1 MKFTK
6 VLPLA
11 IAAAFALPAIA
22 QTGAPAKP
30 ATPAAALKA
39 AGPTSSD
46 MEILRQKLKADKK
59 LVVAANMQLAEA
71 EGKAFW
77 PVYEE
82 YQAELKKLNERL
94 AKVVGEYAEAYKKGP
109 ISNELAKKVVNE
121 AVAIDESEAKMRRTL
136 LAKVEKAVGSAKAAR
151 YYQIENKI
159 RAVIKYEMAAAIP
172 LVE

>member
-1 MKFTK
+1 MKLVK
-6 VLPLA
+6 ILPFV
-11 IAAAFALPAIA
+11 IAAAFAAPAIA

-30 ATPAAALKA
+30 AAPKA

-46 MEILRQKLKADKK
+46 MEILKQKLKADKK
-59 LVVAANMQLAEA
+59 LVVAANMQLTEA

-94 AKVVGEYAEAYKKGP
+94 AKAVGEYAGAYKKGP
-109 ISNELAKKVVNE
+109 ISNELAKKLADE
-121 AVAIDESEAKMRRTL
+121 AVSIDEAEAKMRRTFL
-136 LAKVEKAVGSAKAAR
+136 PKVDKAVGSAKAAR

-159 RAVIKYEMAAAIP
+159 RAVIKYEMADAIP
-172 LVE
+172 LVD